1 MPDQLRPLFDRVVIK
16 ELEPDRVRQSGLL
29 VPPGSHEP
37 PPHHGIV
44 LAVGPGLDWWESV
57 GVPFAEVSAR
67 GIEPLVK
74 VSSLEWTSSARW
86 GDTVAVDADLEAL
99 GRTSLTLRFTVRVG
113 ERACC
118 VVRTTYVATLE
129 GASTPWP
136 DDVRSAI
143 TAASSPTADPPPSAP
158 AAG

>member
-1 MPDQLRPLFDRVVIK
+1 MPEVWSSPVRYVECDQQGVVFNAHYLTWAD
-16 ELEPDRVRQSGLL
+16 EASN
-29 VPPGSHEP
+29 S
-37 PPHHGIV
+37 
-44 LAVGPGLDWWESV
+44 WWESV
-57 GVPFAEVSAR
+57 GIPFTEVSAR

-113 ERACC
+113 ERPCC
-118 VVRTTYVATLE
+118 VVRTTYVATLD

-143 TAASSPTADPPPSAP
+143 TVASSLTAGPPPSAP
-158 AAG
+158 AAR